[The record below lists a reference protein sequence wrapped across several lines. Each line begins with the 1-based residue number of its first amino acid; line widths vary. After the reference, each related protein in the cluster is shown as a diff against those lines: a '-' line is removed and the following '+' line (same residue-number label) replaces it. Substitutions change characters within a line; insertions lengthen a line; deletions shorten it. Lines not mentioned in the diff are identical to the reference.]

1 MQRIFRLLFIITLVT
16 FSFNVIIAQDAL
28 PTPVP
33 VPTIPAPS
41 RIVPG
46 NIAEIGLYFDFIK
59 QGRVGL
65 LRVSG
70 ADVAETQASI
80 FDTRLNF
87 FTVPDD
93 PAHYA
98 VIVAPI
104 NQSIK
109 SYELKISVANS
120 KQETEQFS
128 LAVAVENGDF
138 IQQDVILTG
147 EKAYLVDQTIED
159 NELAHIFRLVEPVT
173 EERLWDSAG
182 FHVPVQAPLT
192 SQFGAVRV
200 FNGFLRTLHTG
211 WDFQVPLGK
220 PVVAAASGEVAFAGA
235 MDIRG
240 NYVLINHGYGI
251 YSGYAH
257 LSVVYVTQGQPVR
270 AGQIIGQVGTTGR
283 SSSPHA
289 HFEMLVNGNWV
300 DSADFLRTYI
310 P

>member
-1 MQRIFRLLFIITLVT
+1 MQRIARLLFTVTLVA
-16 FSFNVIIAQDAL
+16 FSFHLLSAQDATPA
-28 PTPVP
+28 PTA
-33 VPTIPAPS
+33 TIPAPS

-70 ADVAETQASI
+70 ADAAEVQATI

-87 FTVPDD
+87 FAVPDD

-98 VIVAPI
+98 LIVVPI

-120 KQETEQFS
+120 QRETEQFS
-128 LAVAVENGDF
+128 LAVAVESGEF

-159 NELAHIFRLVEPVT
+159 NELAHIFKLAEPVT

-220 PVVAAASGEVAFAGA
+220 PVVASASGVVAFAGA

-257 LSVVYVTQGQPVR
+257 LSVVYVTQGQPLR

-300 DSADFLRTYI
+300 DSADFLRTYV